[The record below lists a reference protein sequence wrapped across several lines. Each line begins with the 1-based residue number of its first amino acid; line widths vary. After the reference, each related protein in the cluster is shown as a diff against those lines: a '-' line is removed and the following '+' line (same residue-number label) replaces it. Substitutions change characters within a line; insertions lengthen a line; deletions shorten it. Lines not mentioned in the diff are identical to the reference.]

1 MKQANLVLVVILAA
15 ITLAGCNDKPM
26 GEIHVSATAT
36 VEAKPE
42 LAVFDFLIEE
52 RGKQLKPLKNVV
64 DRKASA
70 LVKLCKQLGIKPKDL
85 TSAELSIE
93 PQYHYNT
100 NRFTG
105 YHVSRTV
112 TARLYDLE
120 KYSKVIDGAV
130 NSGITTVR
138 NISLQLK
145 DDENLEKQAM
155 TRAVDSAFAKAL
167 LLAKQNRVTL
177 GKVTSVS
184 ETGSNNYV
192 AANYLAK
199 QSRSRGMT
207 GVAMEAAPFAFEPGH
222 LSVSKTVQIT
232 YAIN

>member
-1 MKQANLVLVVILAA
+1 MNNKTLVILVLGISL
-15 ITLAGCNDKPM
+15 LSGCAKTQSR
-26 GEIHVSATAT
+26 EVHVSANAT

-42 LAVFDFLIEE
+42 LVVFEFLIEE
-52 RGKQLKPLKNVV
+52 RGKLLKPLKTSV

-70 LVKLCKQLGIKPKDL
+70 LVKLCKKLGIEPRDL

-120 KYSKVIDGAV
+120 KYSKVINGAV
-130 NSGITTVR
+130 SSGITTVR

-145 DDENLEKQAM
+145 DSDELENRALTK
-155 TRAVDSAFAKAL
+155 AVDKGTAKAQ
-167 LLAKQNRVTL
+167 LLAKQTGVKL
-177 GKVTSVS
+177 GKVLSVV
-184 ETGSNNYV
+184 ETGADNYY
-192 AANYLAK
+192 AANYLVK
-199 QSRSRGMT
+199 QKRSRGLT
-207 GVAMEAAPFAFEPGH
+207 DVASEAAPFAFEPGQ
-222 LSVSKTVQIT
+222 LSVSKTVQLSF
-232 YAIN
+232 AID